1 MIPKWDPDYATKEL
15 VWRALNSLP
24 QEERNLMIMREIE
37 GLSYEEIATME
48 NIPLGTLK
56 SRLNRIKIKLAEIL
70 QKLEKRG

>member
-1 MIPKWDPDYATKEL
+1 
-15 VWRALNSLP
+15 
-24 QEERNLMIMREIE
+24 MREIE